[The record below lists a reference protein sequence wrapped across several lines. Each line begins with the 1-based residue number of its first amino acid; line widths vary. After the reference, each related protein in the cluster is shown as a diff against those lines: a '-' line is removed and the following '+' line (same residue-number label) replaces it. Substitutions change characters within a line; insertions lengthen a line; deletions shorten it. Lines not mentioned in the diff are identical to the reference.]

1 MKLVDT
7 FGRNHSYLRIS
18 ITDACNF
25 RCTYCTSGKSFPVT
39 PRSQWMLP
47 HEIQHLAETF
57 IHLGIQKIRITGGE
71 PLVRKDAAE
80 IFNRLGDLPVELAIT
95 TNGVFLPKFLDQFEK
110 IGLNKINVSLDSL
123 DPLEFYRIV
132 GVDDFQKVKSG
143 IQEAV
148 ERGFEVKINAVPTQA
163 TAHKEIIDF
172 ALLTQKQN
180 VDIRYRLI

>member
-1 MKLVDT
+1 MKLVDA
-7 FGRNHSYLRIS
+7 FGRKHSYLRIS

-47 HEIQHLAETF
+47 HEIQLLAETF
-57 IHLGIQKIRITGGE
+57 IDLGIQKIRITGGE

-123 DPLEFYRIV
+123 DPL
-132 GVDDFQKVKSG
+132 
-143 IQEAV
+143 
-148 ERGFEVKINAVPTQA
+148 
-163 TAHKEIIDF
+163 
-172 ALLTQKQN
+172 
-180 VDIRYRLI
+180 